1 MISWF
6 KIDGLRTENK
16 KVYLSWEQFDEMV
29 KQFSNKICSLPDPDK
44 LCLLGVARGGLP
56 LLTAVSHQTGIRN
69 ISIVQTQITN
79 TDTPFDY
86 GNIRLLIDGIRDEF
100 DKFIV
105 LEDIIGTGETLKFLL
120 RYLQKKGKSISSIF
134 SLVIDEDFLNSS
146 EIDVPIYGGVKL
158 PSKNW
163 VVFPWERSI

>member
-6 KIDGLRTENK
+6 KVNGLKSENK
-16 KVYLSWEQFDEMV
+16 KIYLSWEQFDELA
-29 KQFSNKICSLPDPDK
+29 KQFSNKIRSFPDSDK

-69 ISIVQTQITN
+69 ISVIQTQITN

-86 GNIRLLIDGIRDEF
+86 GNIRLLIDGINDKF
-100 DKFIV
+100 DKFVV
-105 LEDIIGTGETLKFLL
+105 LEDIIGTGETLKFLQK
-120 RYLQKKGKSISSIF
+120 YLQKKGKSISSIF

-146 EIDVPIYGGVKL
+146 EVLAPIYGGVKL

-163 VVFPWERSI
+163 MIFPWERSI